1 LPGGVLSMIF
11 HDLLAR
17 LDASSFL
24 GVRVWDFSFRSLTR
38 RYGLTFLSSIVVCHP
53 MRALEGL
60 LRYRRQPPPRGE
72 QHGMTMVGAGSEEE
86 LESRLAEDRETL
98 LVAVGFCQK
107 PVVPVCP
114 AGRPN
119 HDCVYLD
126 AMDLETRA
134 RVENAACRECDIRV
148 LGTLALGAGASMHIM
163 TSALDIAR
171 DVMLPTADC
180 GRFRSFILC
189 LCPYSVQAITLPLMI
204 CGLEGYL
211 VGYASGNCVDYD
223 QWLQAD
229 RGIKSERTSL
239 APEAHSRAVS
249 LLERIGDARAGE
261 GECYSRFRR
270 GGNIYE
276 PVLVP
281 GPGLR
286 VGPKPL

>member
-1 LPGGVLSMIF
+1 VIF
-11 HDLLAR
+11 HELLAR

-24 GVRVWDFSFRSLTR
+24 GIRVWDFSFRSLTR
-38 RYGLTFLSSIVVCHP
+38 RYGLTFLVRIVGRHP
-53 MRALEGL
+53 LRALEGL
-60 LRYRRQPPPRGE
+60 LRYRRPPHLRADQYGIA
-72 QHGMTMVGAGSEEE
+72 MVGEGPREE
-86 LESRLAEDRETL
+86 LESHLAEAKAHL

-107 PVVPVCP
+107 PLVPLCP

-126 AMDLETRA
+126 ALDLENM
-134 RVENAACRECDIRV
+134 VQPDHAACQECDIRT

-171 DVMLPTADC
+171 DVMLPAVDR
-180 GRFRSFILC
+180 GRFRRFILC

-211 VGYASGNCVDYD
+211 VRYASGNCADYD

-229 RGIKSERTSL
+229 RGIKNERTAL
-239 APEAHSRAVS
+239 APEVHTRVYS
-249 LLERIGDARAGE
+249 LLEWIAGERARE
-261 GECYSRFRR
+261 GECYARFRR
-270 GGNIYE
+270 RDNIYE

-286 VGPKPL
+286 VGQKPI